1 MSETQVH
8 LIAICYVHLMVSK
21 PNRDIGPPPLISA
34 NRIQCRCLV
43 KDLDTVQ
50 VSSACLGLEDCHCT
64 SVFLQGDHLE
74 KHKSDFH
81 PWSFPSLFAL
91 AGVTIEKG
99 LHWLPKATIA
109 TRLQRGVALW
119 SRSSAPARGTRVSA
133 GFPVV
138 RCGHPPILVKK
149 KKNCQKFQK
158 TFSINFL
165 AKSGNFKQLWFF
177 QLFFCLDLQK
187 SHFLTFGNDHTVIVQ
202 YL

>member
-1 MSETQVH
+1 MFKKLFLRTNIGRGQSLSETQVH

-99 LHWLPKATIA
+99 LHWMPKATIA
-109 TRLQRGVALW
+109 TRLQRGPVPW
-119 SRSSAPARGTRVSA
+119 SRSSAPARGKSVRD
-133 GFPVV
+133 GFPQCAAATLFKNVQV
-138 RCGHPPILVKK
+138 QKK
-149 KKNCQKFQK
+149 FSQKFQN
-158 TFSINFL
+158 TFLINFL
-165 AKSGNFKQLWFF
+165 AKSGNFKQLCFF
-177 QLFFCLDLQK
+177 SIF
-187 SHFLTFGNDHTVIVQ
+187 
-202 YL
+202 

>member
-1 MSETQVH
+1 MYAFPLFQDYLGAFKCSRNCFWGQILAEDRACQRRKFIWLLFAMFIWWYQSRTGILVP
-8 LIAICYVHLMVSK
+8 L
-21 PNRDIGPPPLISA
+21 PTPPPPLISA

-99 LHWLPKATIA
+99 LHWMPKATIA
-109 TRLQRGVALW
+109 TRLQRGPVPW
-119 SRSSAPARGTRVSA
+119 SRSSAPARGKSVRD
-133 GFPVV
+133 GFP
-138 RCGHPPILVKK
+138 
-149 KKNCQKFQK
+149 
-158 TFSINFL
+158 
-165 AKSGNFKQLWFF
+165 
-177 QLFFCLDLQK
+177 
-187 SHFLTFGNDHTVIVQ
+187 
-202 YL
+202 